1 MMTFLELILFREN
14 LRPVSMDQTRS
25 VAKMD
30 LDNVLYLASDH
41 FDTCNFELL
50 KARYQDILTAF
61 DNFEQQLT
69 AIKKQTTDRIAT
81 EETAWLERSYQWYK
95 RTLDERLS
103 QHPEFTQQ
111 LRNQP
116 VPINSEAEQIFT
128 ARLLRYADWHHSAMI
143 IHPGKELFIQHL
155 VANDP
160 LYLVDESNELLQP
173 VVNNYEEAYQQRLRC
188 YVIEESFGQE
198 LLEKIPNG
206 QFSLC
211 FAYNYLNFR
220 PIEMIKKYLIEVYQ
234 KLKPGGVFIM
244 TFNDCERTAGVK
256 LVDQNYAC
264 YTPAGLVKGM
274 ARYYNFEIEFF
285 WHDNGPS
292 SWLELSKP
300 GTLASLRG
308 GQTLAKIMPKPV
320 AKSK

>member
-1 MMTFLELILFREN
+1 MMTFLDLILFWGK
-14 LRPVSMDQTRS
+14 LRQEYSDQIKLT
-25 VAKMD
+25 AKLD
-30 LDNVLYLASDH
+30 LDKVLYTTSNH
-41 FDTCNFELL
+41 FDPSNFEVLE
-50 KARYQDILTAF
+50 ARYQDILTAF

-95 RTLDERLS
+95 RTLAERLS

-116 VPINSEAEQIFT
+116 VPINSEAEHVFT
-128 ARLLRYADWHHSAMI
+128 ARLLRHTDWHHAAMI
-143 IHPGKELFIQHL
+143 IHPGKESFIQHL

-160 LYLVDESNELLQP
+160 LYLVDESHELLQP
-173 VVNNYEEAYQQRLRC
+173 VLNNYQETYRRRLRC
-188 YVIEESFGQE
+188 YVIEESLDQE

-220 PIEMIKKYLIEVYQ
+220 PVEMIKKYLVEVYQ
-234 KLKPGGVFIM
+234 KLKPGGTFIM
-244 TFNDCERTAGVK
+244 TFNDCERTAGIK

-264 YTPAGLVKGM
+264 YTPAGLIKDL
-274 ARYYNFEIEFF
+274 ARCINFEIEFF

-292 SWLELSKP
+292 SWLELRKP
-300 GTLASLRG
+300 GTLTSLRG

>member
-1 MMTFLELILFREN
+1 MTFFELILFWEK
-14 LRPVSMDQTRS
+14 LRQESSSPIKLTARL
-25 VAKMD
+25 D
-30 LDNVLYLASDH
+30 LDKVLHTASDH
-41 FDTCNFELL
+41 FDPANVAVLR
-50 KARYQDILTAF
+50 ARHQDILNAF

-69 AIKKQTTDRIAT
+69 VIKNQTTDQIST
-81 EETAWLERSYQWYK
+81 DETAWLQRSYQWYE
-95 RTLDERLS
+95 RTLAERLS
-103 QHPEFTQQ
+103 QHAEFPQQ

-128 ARLLRYADWHHSAMI
+128 ARLLRHTDWHHAAMI
-143 IHPGKELFIQHL
+143 IHPGKELFMQHL

-160 LYLVDESNELLQP
+160 LYLIDESHELLQP
-173 VVNNYEEAYQQRLRC
+173 VANNYEETYRRRLRC
-188 YVIEESFGQE
+188 YVIEESLGQE
-198 LLEKIPNG
+198 LLAKIPNG

-220 PIEMIKKYLIEVYQ
+220 PVEMIKKYLAEVYQ
-234 KLKPGGVFIM
+234 KLKPGGTFIM
-244 TFNDCERTAGVK
+244 TFNDCERTAGIK

-264 YTPAGLVKGM
+264 YTPAGLITDL

-292 SWLELSKP
+292 SWLELRKP
-300 GTLASLRG
+300 GTLVSLRG
-308 GQTLAKIMPKPV
+308 GQTLAKILPNPV